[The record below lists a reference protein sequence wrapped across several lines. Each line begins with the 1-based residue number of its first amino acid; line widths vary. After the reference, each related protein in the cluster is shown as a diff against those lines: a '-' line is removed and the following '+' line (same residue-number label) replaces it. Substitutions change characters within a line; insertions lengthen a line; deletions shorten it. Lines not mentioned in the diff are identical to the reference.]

1 MRLRYL
7 PLALLLL
14 IPGSVP
20 FWPGSATATLSGQ
33 VLDDHGPS
41 AGARVRIK
49 GQALSTRTDAAG
61 RFTLPLPPG
70 GATHVTAHK
79 DGYFIA
85 GARADSVPLT
95 LTLHRLPS
103 ADCEDYAWVDPAPG
117 KGTHNC
123 GNCHGD
129 IFREWQASGHARA
142 ATGRHFRDLYDDL
155 LKQNPDGAG
164 VCTSCHA
171 PTVPFGDAAYYD
183 LRKVAGVAAQGVHC
197 DYCHK
202 VADVENGPIGLQH
215 GRFGL
220 KLLRPS
226 EGQLFFGP
234 LDDVDRG
241 DDAFA
246 PLQRSSRY
254 CASCHEGVVFGVH
267 AYSTYTEWLASPAR
281 REGKQCQTCHM
292 APTGEMTNIAP
303 GKGGI
308 PRDPSTLAN
317 HRFFARSQEDM
328 LRDCLRVAATLQ
340 HTAAGLQADVE
351 VRVDGAGHRV
361 PTGFVDRHL
370 ILLVAGLGTQEK
382 VALLDGPKLPEVVG
396 TDMAGQPGR
405 LYAKQLRDFDGA
417 GPAPFWK
424 ADPSV
429 TDTRLLPQQADRSR
443 FVFASG
449 ADRVRVRLLYRRFWP
464 QVAKAKGWSDQ
475 TITIV
480 DRTFTA
486 PSTDDK

>member
-20 FWPGSATATLSGQ
+20 FWPASATATLAGQ
-33 VLDDHGPS
+33 VLDDHGPA

-61 RFTLPLPPG
+61 RFKLPLPRD

-117 KGTHNC
+117 KGSHNC

-129 IFREWQASGHARA
+129 IYREWQASGHARA
-142 ATGRHFRDLYDDL
+142 AAGRHFRDLYKDL

-202 VADVENGPIGLQH
+202 VADVETGPIGLQH

-226 EGQLFFGP
+226 AGQLFFGP

-254 CASCHEGVVFGVH
+254 CASCHEGTVFGVH
-267 AYSTYTEWLASPAR
+267 AYSTYSEWLASPAR

-292 APTGEMTNIAP
+292 APTGTMTNIAP

-308 PRDPSTLAN
+308 ARDPRTLAN
-317 HRFFARSQEDM
+317 HRFFTRSQEEM
-328 LRDCLRVAATLQ
+328 LRDCLRVAATLR

-351 VRVDGAGHRV
+351 VRVDGVGHRV
-361 PTGFVDRHL
+361 PTGFVDRHVV
-370 ILLVAGLGTQEK
+370 LLVEGRAASENTRL
-382 VALLDGPKLPEVVG
+382 VAGPKLPEVVG
-396 TDMAGQPGR
+396 AELSGQPGR
-405 LYAKQLRDFDGA
+405 LYAKQLQDFDGNR
-417 GPAPFWK
+417 PAHFWQ
-424 ADPSV
+424 ADPQA
-429 TDTRLLPQQADRSR
+429 TDTRLQPEQTDRSQ
-443 FVFASG
+443 FVFAPG
-449 ADRVRVRLLYRRFWP
+449 TEQVRMRLLYRRFWP
-464 QVAKAKGWSDQ
+464 QVVKAKGWPDDTQ
-475 TITIV
+475 TIV
-480 DRTFTA
+480 DRTFAA
-486 PSTDDK
+486 PPR